1 MTTTTVV
8 FDLDGTLVHSAP
20 DLAYAANLMLAELS
34 APALPIP
41 KIEAMIGNGIPKLVE
56 RALEASGI
64 DLQDID
70 FITIL
75 ESFTAHYEA
84 NLTRETQLYP
94 GVEELLVELKG
105 QGYNLAICTNKK
117 QAPAEA
123 ICDALNLTQ
132 YFDSIIGADDGR
144 EHKPHAE
151 PLLLAIQL
159 AGGDPDKAILIGD
172 SRADAECAVAA
183 NVPGVLVDFG
193 YTTTPV
199 TELPSVA
206 VISDIRDVKPILTNL
221 DLQI

>member
-70 FITIL
+70 FVSIL
-75 ESFTAHYEA
+75 ENFTAHYEA
-84 NLTRETQLYP
+84 NLTRETKLYP
-94 GVEELLVELKG
+94 GVEELLIELKA
-105 QGYNLAICTNKK
+105 QGYKLAICTNKK
-117 QAPAEA
+117 QAPSEA

-144 EHKPHAE
+144 QHKPHAE
-151 PLLLAIQL
+151 PLLLAISL
-159 AGGDPDKAILIGD
+159 AGGEPENAVLIGD

-183 NVPGVLVDFG
+183 KVPGVLVDYG

-199 TELPSVA
+199 SELESVA
-206 VISDIRDVKPILTNL
+206 VISNIGDVKQVLVDL
-221 DLQI
+221 DLQV